1 LNTSLRRIRALVRK
15 ELTQLWRDPRTL
27 VLILSLPI
35 ILLFLFAYAVS
46 LTVDHLPTA
55 FLDQSQDERSRAFL
69 RDLQQ
74 SGYFDLDLP
83 SASRA
88 DLFQAIDSGQARA
101 AVFIPPNF
109 AEDIANGRGNVLIL
123 LDGSDSFSVQSG
135 YNAAS
140 LIAQH
145 YSFSLTAQRMAAS
158 GKAASDESAMPI
170 VTVSRVLYNPD
181 MNDLI
186 FILPGLVAMLVQN
199 IIVAHA
205 SMAVVREREL
215 GTMEQL
221 LATPARPGELILAKL
236 VPGTLLAFFDMA
248 VVLGLGVFWFKIPLM
263 GSVPLFFGLSFI
275 FIIAY
280 MGLGLLISTLARTQ
294 RQAQQISVLLL
305 LFGILL
311 TGFIFPRTSMPDW
324 TDAIGNLI
332 PLTYFVRISR
342 AIINKGLSFDFLW
355 QDTLILFI
363 YAVVTITLAS
373 LFFKK
378 RLD

>member
-1 LNTSLRRIRALVRK
+1 MSFRRIRALIRK

-69 RDLQQ
+69 RDLEQ
-74 SGYFDLDLP
+74 SGYFDLNFP
-83 SASRA
+83 VGSQAQIV
-88 DLFQAIDSGQARA
+88 QAIDSGQARA
-101 AVFIPPNF
+101 GVLIPPNF
-109 AEDIANGRGNVLIL
+109 AEDVATGRGQVLFL
-123 LDGSDSFSVQSG
+123 LDGSDSFSVQSA

-140 LIAQH
+140 LISQR
-145 YSFSLTAQRMAAS
+145 YSFNLTAQRLAS
-158 GKAASDESAMPI
+158 SGYAQAGGEASLPV
-170 VTVSRVLYNPD
+170 VTSIRVLYNPD
-181 MNDLI
+181 LNDLI
-186 FILPGLVAMLVQN
+186 FILPGLIAMLVQN

-221 LATPARPGELILAKL
+221 LATPARPAEMILAKL
-236 VPGTLLAFFDMA
+236 VPGTLLALFDMA
-248 VVLGLGVFWFKIPLM
+248 IVLSLGVFWFNIPFM
-263 GSVPLFFGLSFI
+263 GSPILFFGLSVI
-275 FIIAY
+275 FILAY

-305 LFGILL
+305 LLGILL

-324 TDAIGNLI
+324 TQAIGNLI
-332 PLTYFVRISR
+332 PLTYFVRIAR
-342 AIINKGLSFDFLW
+342 DIINKGLPFEYLW

-363 YAVVTITLAS
+363 YAVATITLAS
-373 LFFKK
+373 LLFKK